1 MTAFSLKGAVKTG
14 APNEWAVERGD
25 AFAPRH

>member
-1 MTAFSLKGAVKTG
+1 MTALSLKGAGKTG
-14 APNEWAVERGD
+14 APEWAVERGD